1 MELEHTGKAGGGAGA
16 VGRCQNTSLSFS
28 GVGSSHGRLQGAQ
41 RRGTT
46 KELFLSWR
54 KDDKLCLK
62 LGAGPGTPGE
72 VPLIPRSPHSS
83 RELRSHCHLRASGSL
98 IGKWRSAAL

>member
-1 MELEHTGKAGGGAGA
+1 MELEHMGKAGRGAGA

-28 GVGSSHGRLQGAQ
+28 GVGSSHCRLQGAQ
-41 RRGTT
+41 RRGTA

-62 LGAGPGTPGE
+62 IGAGTGTPGE
-72 VPLIPRSPHSS
+72 VPLTPWSGVLTPR
-83 RELRSHCHLRASGSL
+83 GSC
-98 IGKWRSAAL
+98 G